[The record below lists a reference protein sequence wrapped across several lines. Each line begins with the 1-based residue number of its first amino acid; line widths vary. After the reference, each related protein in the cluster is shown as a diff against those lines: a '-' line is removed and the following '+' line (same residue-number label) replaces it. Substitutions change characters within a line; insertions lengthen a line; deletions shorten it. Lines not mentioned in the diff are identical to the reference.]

1 MYHTAVMCLQSCNVS
16 MKLATA
22 QSWHVSMK
30 LATTQSWHV
39 SMNLASSEWGIIV
52 LYCS

>member
-1 MYHTAVMCLQSCNVS
+1 MYHIAVMCLQSCNVS

-22 QSWHVSMK
+22 QSWHVSM
-30 LATTQSWHV
+30 
-39 SMNLASSEWGIIV
+39 NLASAEWGIIV